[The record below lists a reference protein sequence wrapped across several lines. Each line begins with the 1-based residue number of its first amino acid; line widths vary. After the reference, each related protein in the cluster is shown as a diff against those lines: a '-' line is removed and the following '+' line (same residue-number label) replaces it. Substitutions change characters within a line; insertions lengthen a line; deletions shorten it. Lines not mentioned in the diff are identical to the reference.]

1 MKKGIFLV
9 GVIPTFGI
17 IYIYNVRRKN
27 KKSTSSEQKYIL

>member
-9 GVIPTFGI
+9 GVLPTFGF